1 MIPTSTLQA
10 LPKGHIVRLANSKI
24 TRVSLQHLFSIG
36 RHVAKTGNPLLTA
49 QFLHQ
54 ELPIRLTQ
62 ALKIVNSSDVPE
74 CMSSLPKFQRI
85 SKHFLEDIAHLS
97 RTPKPL
103 CKSQEISFT
112 ELLRRLQQ
120 RQHVNNLLIGQ
131 VIEELS
137 EATSQEIN
145 FHDKRLQGFFDRYF
159 TMALGMRTLLGEHIS
174 LHERGHSLAEKVIPL
189 DVARQATFDARRV
202 CTKQYGFEAP
212 EVEII
217 SKNTSVTP
225 LYIKEYL
232 HRSLFE
238 ILKNSLRTTIETHK
252 RSKHLP
258 PVKIV
263 IAAGGEDVT
272 IKVSD
277 VGGGIPMSKMNNL
290 WCYTNSTPTNCN
302 RSLRVP
308 ELDDHTSIP
317 WSGFGCGLSLARLI
331 SRYFGGDLNVV
342 SMEGYGTDSYLHLF
356 RQQSFLEN
364 LPEYEETDFM
374 FESEESV
381 RTVAESRV

>member
-62 ALKIVNSSDVPE
+62 ALKIVNSSEIPSF
-74 CMSSLPKFQRI
+74 MSNLPTFQRI
-85 SKHFLEDIAHLS
+85 SKRFLEDIALLS
-97 RTPKPL
+97 RTPKPV
-103 CKSQEISFT
+103 CRTQEVAFT
-112 ELLRRLQQ
+112 ELLKQLQQ
-120 RQHVNNLLIGQ
+120 RQRANNLSIGQ
-131 VIEELS
+131 GLQGLLVNPDKNIS
-137 EATSQEIN
+137 
-145 FHDKRLQGFFDRYF
+145 FHDKGLKTFLDKYY

-174 LHERGHSLAEKVIPL
+174 LHERERSLVEKVLPL
-189 DVARQATFDARRV
+189 NVAKKAAFDARRV
-202 CTKQYGFEAP
+202 CTQQYGFEAP

-217 SKNTSVTP
+217 SKNTSVSP
-225 LYIKEYL
+225 LYIEEYL
-232 HRSLFE
+232 HHSLFE
-238 ILKNSLRTTIETHK
+238 ILKNSLRATVETH
-252 RSKHLP
+252 RHSNHLP

-263 IAAGGEDVT
+263 IATGGEDVT

-277 VGGGIPMSKMNNL
+277 IGGGIPMSKINNL
-290 WCYTNSTPTNCN
+290 WSYVYFTPSNNSSALCSKPNHCM
-302 RSLRVP
+302 
-308 ELDDHTSIP
+308 DIP
-317 WSGFGCGLSLARLI
+317 LAGIGHGLSVARLI

-342 SMEGYGTDSYLHLF
+342 SMEGYGTDAYLHIF

-364 LPEYEETDFM
+364 LPEFEETEFL
-374 FESEESV
+374 FECEESI
-381 RTVAESRV
+381 RTNVGDSI